1 MNRTLELNGP
11 AGEFPR
17 DSTMYWGSAWPSRVR
32 HHGFAIGW
40 LACVL
45 GTLLGSHAVLSAQL
59 PRNAVRQLD
68 SLLDAPPFNRLL
80 WGVAL
85 VDETGRLLYGRNA
98 DRLFIPAS
106 NTKLVVSAVAA
117 TMLPPDW
124 TIATSVY
131 STAAV
136 RDHVLEGDLVLYG
149 RGDPTFGRRCYA
161 TDTTVSGV
169 CDTDPFARLRDLAQ
183 ALVARGITSVAGDIV
198 GDGSWFQGELTRGD
212 WNSEDLN
219 WWYAAPVSGLG
230 FNDNS
235 VDITWQPGTAV
246 DAPAQLHLEPDLGDI
261 TLENRTR
268 TVAAGGES
276 DIGDRMYREPGTL
289 HLWAEGT
296 VALDHGESL
305 ESFAL
310 PDPDRF
316 AATAFRR
323 ALTEAGISVTGTTRS
338 TTDSLATAAAR
349 QLPPL
354 AETTSRPLHDWI
366 FPILNT
372 SQNWYAEMLLK
383 QLGRQFG
390 TSGSWTGGLAV
401 ERQVLVDSMGIDST
415 LFSLADGSGLSAKNL
430 VAPLAFTRLLQYVRH
445 RPGYATFSP
454 GLPRSGNTGS
464 LKRRFI
470 GTPIEGRVWAKTG
483 SIARVNTLSG
493 YIELPGRT
501 LAFSV
506 QANHHVLGG
515 RQMLAQIDSIV
526 VALAKAAGK
535 LKK

>member
-1 MNRTLELNGP
+1 MQAAET
-11 AGEFPR
+11 
-17 DSTMYWGSAWPSRVR
+17 RVR
-32 HHGFAIGW
+32 GGRGGRRRTHR
-40 LACVL
+40 LAQSIL
-45 GTLLGSHAVLSAQL
+45 ALLLLAGGHTSLQAQL
-59 PRNAVRQLD
+59 SRAAVRQLD

-85 VDETGRLLYGRNA
+85 VDERGRLLYGRNA

-117 TMLPPDW
+117 TMLPIDW
-124 TIATSVY
+124 TVTTSLY
-131 STAAV
+131 STAPI

-161 TDTTVSGV
+161 TDTTLSGV
-169 CDTDPFARLRDLAQ
+169 CDTEPLARFRTMAQ
-183 ALVARGITSVAGDIV
+183 ALAARGITSVAGDII

-235 VDITWQPGTAV
+235 VDITWQPGAVV
-246 DAPAQLHLEPDLGDI
+246 DAPALLHFEPDLGDI

-296 VALDHGESL
+296 VALDHGEHL

-310 PDPDRF
+310 PDPDLF
-316 AATAFRR
+316 AAHALRL
-323 ALTEAGISVTGTTRS
+323 ALTDAGISVTGVTRS
-338 TTDSLATAAAR
+338 TTDSLRTLSAR
-349 QLPPL
+349 QTPPL
-354 AETTSRPLHDWI
+354 AESVSRPLHDWI

-390 TSGSWTGGLAV
+390 GEGSWSKGIEV
-401 ERQVLVDSMGIDST
+401 ERRFLIDSVHVDSTQIAMT
-415 LFSLADGSGLSAKNL
+415 DGSGLAANNL
-430 VAPLAFTRLLQYVRH
+430 ISPLAFAQVIRFITRHPR
-445 RPGYATFSP
+445 ATTFTA
-454 GLPRSGNTGS
+454 GLPQAQQVGS
-464 LKRRFI
+464 LRNRFR
-470 GTPIEGRVWAKTG
+470 GTALEGRVHAKTG
-483 SIARVNTLSG
+483 SISRVNTITG
-493 YIELPGRT
+493 FIDRPDGRRWT
-501 LAFSV
+501 FSI
-506 QANHHVLGG
+506 QANHHTQRG
-515 RQMLAQIDSIV
+515 RDMLNQLDSLV
-526 VALAKAAGK
+526 VEIGK
-535 LKK
+535 